1 MNPLYNNANRA
12 PLSIAFVARFRLAI
26 FSFFK
31 TVERK
36 GGEGNGEKE

>member
-1 MNPLYNNANRA
+1 
-12 PLSIAFVARFRLAI
+12 V

-36 GGEGNGEKE
+36 GERGIERRRMSDFRRVETDKQKATREYYE